1 MTETGDTDLPLR
13 DVPRRANHPC
23 VLTALLLL
31 ESPDASLATSISVRS
46 PVVPLGRPF
55 GLFKLTLKF
64 ALVALVGL
72 GVFKLGRRLFG
83 STPPRYAKPVTE
95 QLPPADPY
103 YESAMR
109 ELDGEFGR
117 SR

>member
-1 MTETGDTDLPLR
+1 MRIVWTLARIL
-13 DVPRRANHPC
+13 V
-23 VLTALLLL
+23 VLAI
-31 ESPDASLATSISVRS
+31 AI
-46 PVVPLGRPF
+46 PVTLVVLGTTIGILGVLI

-64 ALVALVGL
+64 AVVALVGL